1 VATKKIAELMQAL
14 KEKYTIIIVIH
25 NMQQAGRVSDFTAF
39 MMIGDQDTRTGVL
52 AECGPTRQMFANSTN
67 KQTKDDVTGRYG

>member
-52 AECGPTRQMFANSTN
+52 VEYGPTTQIFTN
-67 KQTKDDVTGRYG
+67 TKYKQTEEDVTGRYG